1 MSEPLTTADS
11 FDSSPSV
18 PAPGPDTIRTID
30 APQPAAQEPESEQE
44 AAPQGPSWSDRN
56 AAYQRTSAY
65 QRRASGRYE
74 RQLSEM
80 RTRLEESTSTNN
92 DLLRAAIEALQR
104 QGGGQ
109 QQEEAIPDP
118 LSPEF
123 GAWLRAQ
130 IAKGHQEQL
139 KPVIEGFQ
147 QQQQFLQQQQE
158 SRQREELAAAQS
170 QQEAE
175 WLQGAA
181 YEYESQAPDISY
193 GHEERFFTV
202 RDGLVAPAFESMGHS
217 HEDAAR
223 LANSLYNLIAK
234 GEAQQGRN
242 PVAAI
247 DAFNSSLVMGVTQQ
261 LADAGILETPWVPL
275 APPAAGASSPQQQP
289 AYQPQQAINP
299 QQAEIQRQEAVRR
312 RTAPAGNAGPRM
324 AARGSQPKSE
334 VAQLFAAGVHHQPG
348 GYARIQAAA
357 MRETGGNGQEAAI
370 LMQRYG

>member
-1 MSEPLTTADS
+1 MSEPFTTADS
-11 FDSSPSV
+11 FDSTPSV
-18 PAPGPDTIRTID
+18 PAPGPDTIRTLD
-30 APQPAAQEPESEQE
+30 APVPATQEPEGEPE
-44 AAPQGPSWSDRN
+44 AAPQGPSWNDRN
-56 AAYQRTSAY
+56 AAYQKQSAA
-65 QRRASGRYE
+65 QRRISGRYHRE
-74 RQLSEM
+74 LQDL
-80 RTRLEESTSTNN
+80 RTRLEESTTKNN

-147 QQQQFLQQQQE
+147 QQQQLLQQQEE

-170 QQEAE
+170 REEAE

-181 YEYESQAPDISY
+181 FEYESQAPDISY
-193 GHEERFFTV
+193 GHEDRFHTV
-202 RDGLVAPAFESMGHS
+202 RDGIVTPAFQSMGHS
-217 HEDAAR
+217 PEDAAH

-234 GEAQQGRN
+234 GEARQGRN

-247 DAFNSSLVMGVTQQ
+247 DAFNSSLVMRVTQQ
-261 LADAGILETPWVPL
+261 LADAGILESPWVPVS
-275 APPAAGASSPQQQP
+275 ADGAASYPQQQP
-289 AYQPQQAINP
+289 AYQPQPAVNP

-312 RTAPAGNAGPRM
+312 RTAPAGSAAPRM

-334 VAQLFAAGVHHQPG
+334 AAQLFAAGVHLQPG
-348 GYARIQAAA
+348 GWARIQQAAL
-357 MRETGGNGQEAAI
+357 REAGGNGQQAAI
-370 LMQRYG
+370 LMQQFAG

>member
-1 MSEPLTTADS
+1 MNEPFTTADS
-11 FDSSPSV
+11 FDSPSV
-18 PAPGPDTIRTID
+18 PAPGPDTIRTLD
-30 APQPAAQEPESEQE
+30 APLPAAQEPEGEPE
-44 AAPQGPSWSDRN
+44 AAPQGPSWTDRN
-56 AAYQRTSAY
+56 AAYQKQSAA
-65 QRRASGRYE
+65 QRRISGRYE
-74 RQLSEM
+74 RQLTEM
-80 RTRLEESTSTNN
+80 RSRLEESTTKNN

-109 QQEEAIPDP
+109 QQEEVIPDP

-147 QQQQFLQQQQE
+147 QQQQLLQQQQE

-170 QQEAE
+170 QQEQE

-193 GHEERFFTV
+193 GHEDRFHTV
-202 RDGLVAPAFESMGHS
+202 RDGLVTPAFQSMGHS
-217 HEDAAR
+217 PEDAAQ

-234 GEAQQGRN
+234 GEARQGRN

-247 DAFNSSLVMGVTQQ
+247 DAFNSSLVMAITERLGM
-261 LADAGILETPWVPL
+261 PMVPIS
-275 APPAAGASSPQQQP
+275 GDGGGYVEQQP
-289 AYQPQQAINP
+289 AYQPQPQINP

-312 RTAPAGNAGPRM
+312 RTAPAGSAAPRM
-324 AARGSQPKSE
+324 AARSGQQKSE

-357 MRETGGNGQEAAI
+357 MRETGGNGQEAGI
-370 LMQRYG
+370 LMLKYE